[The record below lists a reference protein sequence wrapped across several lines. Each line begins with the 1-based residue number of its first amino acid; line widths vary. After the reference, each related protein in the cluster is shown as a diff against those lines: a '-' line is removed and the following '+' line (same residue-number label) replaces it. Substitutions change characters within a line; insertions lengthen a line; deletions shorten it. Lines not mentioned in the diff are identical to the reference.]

1 MASEDEGIGDL
12 ESRLEDVTLEDIGA
26 RHRRERK
33 ELQAKLQSM
42 KKNAPKNN
50 KNKRKEFLEEMARLE
65 GELEQRHK
73 AEMQMA
79 EAKDAPEK
87 TEVKEPAEKLE
98 NAVPK
103 EEEGEEKEEEEEDQ
117 VPSNQRVSKAQKRRD
132 KKAKEARAREAEI
145 KTELQNAANQP
156 SPKLIEL
163 QQITAKLSQRQL
175 SLHNIASDG
184 DCLYQSIRH
193 QLLVNA
199 LPGNKLF
206 TSLMN
211 TKFNLIYHLA
221 GHSVQELREETANY
235 VRAHK
240 DSLICYMVHPE
251 TGDLLNDQEFEKYCQ
266 DIAKTHA
273 WGGHIELKA
282 ISSLLRVPIEV
293 VQAEGAPTLL
303 GQEEFGGSP
312 LVICYHRHIY
322 QLGAH
327 YNSTVPVA

>member
-1 MASEDEGIGDL
+1 MGSENEGIHDL
-12 ESRLEDVTLEDIGA
+12 EARLEDVNLEDIGA

-33 ELQAKLQSM
+33 ELQAKLQAM

-73 AEMQMA
+73 AELQAA
-79 EAKDAPEK
+79 ETSAPAAEEIKQKVEEKPAKSAQ
-87 TEVKEPAEKLE
+87 
-98 NAVPK
+98 N
-103 EEEGEEKEEEEEDQ
+103 EEETEEQEEEPDH
-117 VPSNQRVSKAQKRRD
+117 PSNQRVSKAQKRRD
-132 KKAKEARAREAEI
+132 KKAKEAREREAEI
-145 KTELQNAANQP
+145 KVELQNAANQP

-163 QQITAKLSQRQL
+163 QQITAKLSSRQL

-184 DCLYQSIRH
+184 DCLYQSIKH
-193 QLLVNA
+193 QLIVNA
-199 LPGNKLF
+199 LP
-206 TSLMN
+206 
-211 TKFNLIYHLA
+211 
-221 GHSVQELREETANY
+221 GHSVQELRQETANY

-240 DSLICYMVHPE
+240 DSLICYMTHPE
-251 TGDLLNDQEFEKYCQ
+251 TGELLNDEQFEQYCQ

-282 ISSLLRVPIEV
+282 ISSLLKVPIEV
-293 VQAEGAPTLL
+293 IQAEGAPTLL
-303 GQEEFGGSP
+303 GQEEFGGAP

>member
-1 MASEDEGIGDL
+1 MGSGDEGIHDL
-12 ESRLEDVTLEDIGA
+12 EARLEDVNLEDIGA

-33 ELQAKLQSM
+33 ELQAKLQAM

-65 GELEQRHK
+65 SELEHRHK
-73 AEMQMA
+73 AELQA
-79 EAKDAPEK
+79 TEASAP
-87 TEVKEPAEKLE
+87 PAEEIKQQVVE
-98 NAVPK
+98 KPAKSVHN
-103 EEEGEEKEEEEEDQ
+103 EEESEEQGEEPDH
-117 VPSNQRVSKAQKRRD
+117 PSNQRVSKAQKRRD
-132 KKAKEARAREAEI
+132 KKAKEAREREAEI
-145 KTELQNAANQP
+145 KVELQNAANQP
-156 SPKLIEL
+156 SPKQIEL
-163 QQITAKLSQRQL
+163 QQITAKLSSRQL

-184 DCLYQSIRH
+184 DCLFQSIKH
-193 QLLVNA
+193 QLIVNA
-199 LPGNKLF
+199 LP
-206 TSLMN
+206 
-211 TKFNLIYHLA
+211 

-240 DSLICYMVHPE
+240 DSLICYMTHPE
-251 TGDLLNDQEFEKYCQ
+251 TGELLNDEQFEQYCQ

-282 ISSLLRVPIEV
+282 ISSLLKVPIEV
-293 VQAEGAPTLL
+293 IQAEGAPTLL
-303 GQEEFGGSP
+303 GQEEFGGAP

>member
-1 MASEDEGIGDL
+1 MASDDEGIAELD
-12 ESRLEDVTLEDIGA
+12 SRLEDVSLEDIGA

-33 ELQAKLQSM
+33 ELQAKLQAM

-73 AEMQMA
+73 AEVQAA
-79 EAKDAPEK
+79 EAKDLTEETEEK
-87 TEVKEPAEKLE
+87 APAEKQE
-98 NAVPK
+98 VPVSNK
-103 EEEGEEKEEEEEDQ
+103 EEIDEKEEEDEHL
-117 VPSNQRVSKAQKRRD
+117 PSNQRVSKAQKRRD
-132 KKAKEARAREAEI
+132 KKAKEAREREAEI
-145 KTELQNAANQP
+145 KTELKNAANQP
-156 SPKLIEL
+156 TPKLIEL

-193 QLLVNA
+193 QLQVNS
-199 LPGNKLF
+199 LP
-206 TSLMN
+206 
-211 TKFNLIYHLA
+211 

-251 TGDLLNDQEFEKYCQ
+251 TGDLLNDQQFEKYCH

-293 VQAEGAPTLL
+293 IQAEGAPTLL

>member
-1 MASEDEGIGDL
+1 MASDDEGIGDID
-12 ESRLEDVTLEDIGA
+12 SRLEDVSLEDIGA

-33 ELQAKLQSM
+33 ELQAKLQAM

-73 AEMQMA
+73 KEMQAA
-79 EAKDAPEK
+79 EAKDSPEE
-87 TEVKEPAEKLE
+87 TEVKAPAEKPE
-98 NAVPK
+98 VPVPNK
-103 EEEGEEKEEEEEDQ
+103 EEHEEKEEDEEEEQ
-117 VPSNQRVSKAQKRRD
+117 LPSNQRVSKAQKRRD
-132 KKAKEARAREAEI
+132 KKAKEAREREAEI
-145 KTELQNAANQP
+145 KSELQNAANQP
-156 SPKLIEL
+156 TPKLIEL

-199 LPGNKLF
+199 LPG
-206 TSLMN
+206 
-211 TKFNLIYHLA
+211 
-221 GHSVQELREETANY
+221 HSVQELREETANY

-251 TGDLLNDQEFEKYCQ
+251 TGELLNDQQFEKYCQ

-293 VQAEGAPTLL
+293 IQAEGAPTLL

>member
-1 MASEDEGIGDL
+1 MASDDEGIGDID
-12 ESRLEDVTLEDIGA
+12 SRLEDVSLEDIGA

-33 ELQAKLQSM
+33 ELQAKLQAM

-73 AEMQMA
+73 KEMQTA
-79 EAKDAPEK
+79 EAKDSPEE
-87 TEVKEPAEKLE
+87 TEVKAPAEKPE
-98 NAVPK
+98 VPVPDK
-103 EEEGEEKEEEEEDQ
+103 EEHEEKEEDEEEQ
-117 VPSNQRVSKAQKRRD
+117 LPSSQRVSKAQKRRD
-132 KKAKEARAREAEI
+132 KKAKEAREREAEI

-156 SPKLIEL
+156 TPKLIEL

-199 LPGNKLF
+199 LPG
-206 TSLMN
+206 
-211 TKFNLIYHLA
+211 
-221 GHSVQELREETANY
+221 HSVQELREETANY

-251 TGDLLNDQEFEKYCQ
+251 TGELLNDQQFEKYCQ

-293 VQAEGAPTLL
+293 IQAEGAPTLL

>member
-1 MASEDEGIGDL
+1 MSSGNEAIEEL
-12 ESRLEDVTLEDIGA
+12 ETRLEDVSLEDISA

-33 ELQAKLQSM
+33 ELQAKLQAM

-65 GELEQRHK
+65 GELDQRHK
-73 AEMQMA
+73 AELLAA
-79 EAKDAPEK
+79 EAKD
-87 TEVKEPAEKLE
+87 VPAEKE
-98 NAVPK
+98 VPRSVDNAKKTVPN
-103 EEEGEEKEEEEEDQ
+103 EDEIEEKEEDDL
-117 VPSNQRVSKAQKRRD
+117 PSNQRVSKAQKRRD
-132 KKAKEARAREAEI
+132 KKAKEAREREAEI
-145 KTELQNAANQP
+145 KIELQNAANQP
-156 SPKLIEL
+156 TPKLIEL
-163 QQITAKLSQRQL
+163 QQITTKLSQRQL

-199 LPGNKLF
+199 LPG
-206 TSLMN
+206 
-211 TKFNLIYHLA
+211 
-221 GHSVQELREETANY
+221 HSVQELREETANY

-240 DSLICYMVHPE
+240 DSLIAYMVDPD
-251 TGDLLNDQEFEKYCQ
+251 TGDLLNDQQFEKYCH

-293 VQAEGAPTLL
+293 IQAEGAPTLL

>member
-1 MASEDEGIGDL
+1 MASEDEGIGEL
-12 ESRLEDVTLEDIGA
+12 ESRLEDATLEDIGA

-33 ELQAKLQSM
+33 ELQAKLQSL

-73 AEMQMA
+73 AELQAA
-79 EAKDAPEK
+79 EAKDAPEE
-87 TEVKEPAEKLE
+87 TEVKKPAEKPE

-103 EEEGEEKEEEEEDQ
+103 EEEGEEKDEEEEDQ
-117 VPSNQRVSKAQKRRD
+117 VSSNQRVSKAQKRRD

-193 QLLVNA
+193 QLLVNS
-199 LPGNKLF
+199 LP
-206 TSLMN
+206 
-211 TKFNLIYHLA
+211 

-251 TGDLLNDQEFEKYCQ
+251 TGDLLNDQQFEKYCQ

>member
-1 MASEDEGIGDL
+1 MGSEDEGIAELDA
-12 ESRLEDVTLEDIGA
+12 RLEDVSLEDIGA

-33 ELQAKLQSM
+33 ELQAKLQAM

-73 AEMQMA
+73 VELQAM
-79 EAKDAPEK
+79 EASGPPA
-87 TEVKEPAEKLE
+87 EVKQQQQVEEKPTKPVQ
-98 NAVPK
+98 N
-103 EEEGEEKEEEEEDQ
+103 EEETEEPEEELEH
-117 VPSNQRVSKAQKRRD
+117 PSNHRVSKAQKRRD
-132 KKAKEARAREAEI
+132 KKEKEARERAAEI
-145 KTELQNAANQP
+145 KEELQNAANQP

-163 QQITAKLSQRQL
+163 QQIIAKLSGRQL

-193 QLLVNA
+193 QLIVNA
-199 LPGNKLF
+199 LP
-206 TSLMN
+206 
-211 TKFNLIYHLA
+211 
-221 GHSVQELREETANY
+221 GHSVQELRQETANY

-240 DSLICYMVHPE
+240 DSLICYMTHPD
-251 TGDLLNDQEFEKYCQ
+251 TGDLLNDEQFEQYCQ
-266 DIAKTHA
+266 DIANTHA

-282 ISSLLRVPIEV
+282 ISSLLKVPIEV
-293 VQAEGAPTLL
+293 IQAEGSPTLL
-303 GQEEFGGSP
+303 GQEEFGGAP

>member
-1 MASEDEGIGDL
+1 MGSEDEGIHDL
-12 ESRLEDVTLEDIGA
+12 EARLEDVNLEDIGA

-33 ELQAKLQSM
+33 ELQAKLQAM

-73 AEMQMA
+73 AELQAA
-79 EAKDAPEK
+79 ETSAPPAE
-87 TEVKEPAEKLE
+87 EVKQKVEEKPAKS
-98 NAVPK
+98 VP
-103 EEEGEEKEEEEEDQ
+103 EEDAEEQGEEPDY
-117 VPSNQRVSKAQKRRD
+117 PSNQRVSKAQKRRD
-132 KKAKEARAREAEI
+132 KKAKEAREREAEI
-145 KTELQNAANQP
+145 KVELQNAANQP
-156 SPKLIEL
+156 SPKMIEL
-163 QQITAKLSQRQL
+163 QQITAKLSSRQL

-184 DCLYQSIRH
+184 DCLYQSIKH
-193 QLLVNA
+193 QLIVNA
-199 LPGNKLF
+199 LP
-206 TSLMN
+206 
-211 TKFNLIYHLA
+211 
-221 GHSVQELREETANY
+221 GHSVQELRQETANY

-240 DSLICYMVHPE
+240 DSLICYMTHPE
-251 TGDLLNDQEFEKYCQ
+251 TGDLLNDEQFEQYCQ

-282 ISSLLRVPIEV
+282 ISSLLKVPIEV
-293 VQAEGAPTLL
+293 IQAEGSPTLL
-303 GQEEFGGSP
+303 GQEEFGGAP

>member
-1 MASEDEGIGDL
+1 MASDDEGIGDID
-12 ESRLEDVTLEDIGA
+12 SRLEDVSLEDIGA

-33 ELQAKLQSM
+33 ELQAKLQAM

-73 AEMQMA
+73 KEMQAA
-79 EAKDAPEK
+79 EAKDLPEE
-87 TEVKEPAEKLE
+87 TEVKAPAEKPE
-98 NAVPK
+98 VPVPDK
-103 EEEGEEKEEEEEDQ
+103 EEHEEKEEDEEEQ
-117 VPSNQRVSKAQKRRD
+117 LPSSQRVSKAQKRRD
-132 KKAKEARAREAEI
+132 KKAKEAREREAEI

-156 SPKLIEL
+156 TPKLIEL

-199 LPGNKLF
+199 LPG
-206 TSLMN
+206 
-211 TKFNLIYHLA
+211 
-221 GHSVQELREETANY
+221 HSVQELREETANY

-251 TGDLLNDQEFEKYCQ
+251 TGELLNDQQFEKYCQ

-293 VQAEGAPTLL
+293 IQAEGAPTLL

>member
-1 MASEDEGIGDL
+1 MCDGDVAIAEL
-12 ESRLEDVTLEDIGA
+12 ESRLEDVSLEDIGA

-33 ELQAKLQSM
+33 DLQAKLQAM

-73 AEMQMA
+73 AELKAA
-79 EAKDAPEK
+79 EAIEAPLVVEA
-87 TEVKEPAEKLE
+87 VAKEPAEKPDDDE
-98 NAVPK
+98 I
-103 EEEGEEKEEEEEDQ
+103 EEKEEQ
-117 VPSNQRVSKAQKRRD
+117 LAPNQRVSKAQKRRD

-156 SPKLIEL
+156 TPKLIEL

-175 SLHNIASDG
+175 SLHNIPSDG

-193 QLLVNA
+193 QLIVNA
-199 LPGNKLF
+199 LP
-206 TSLMN
+206 
-211 TKFNLIYHLA
+211 

-240 DSLICYMVHPE
+240 DSLISYMVHPE
-251 TGDLLNDQEFEKYCQ
+251 TGDLLNDQQFEQYCH
-266 DIAKTHA
+266 DIARTHA

-293 VQAEGAPTLL
+293 IQAEGAPTLL

-312 LVICYHRHIY
+312 LIICYHRHIY

-327 YNSTVPVA
+327 YNSTVPAA

>member
-1 MASEDEGIGDL
+1 MAGDGEAVGEL
-12 ESRLEDVTLEDIGA
+12 ESRLGDVSLEDIGA

-33 ELQAKLQSM
+33 ELQAKLQAM

-65 GELEQRHK
+65 GELDQRHK
-73 AEMQMA
+73 AELQSA
-79 EAKDAPEK
+79 EAKDAPAEA
-87 TEVKEPAEKLE
+87 EVKKPAEKP
-98 NAVPK
+98 VPK
-103 EEEGEEKEEEEEDQ
+103 DEENEEKQEEEEEGEEQ
-117 VPSNQRVSKAQKRRD
+117 LPSNQRVSKAQKRRD
-132 KKAKEARAREAEI
+132 KKAKEAREREAEI

-156 SPKLIEL
+156 TPKLIEL
-163 QQITAKLSQRQL
+163 QQITAKLSERQL

-193 QLLVNA
+193 QLIVNA
-199 LPGNKLF
+199 LP
-206 TSLMN
+206 
-211 TKFNLIYHLA
+211 

-240 DSLICYMVHPE
+240 ESLISYMVHPE
-251 TGDLLNDQEFEKYCQ
+251 TGDLLNDQQFENYCH

-293 VQAEGAPTLL
+293 IQAEGAPTLL

>member
-1 MASEDEGIGDL
+1 MAGEDEAVGEL
-12 ESRLEDVTLEDIGA
+12 ETRLEDVSLEDIGA

-33 ELQAKLQSM
+33 ELQAKLQAM

-50 KNKRKEFLEEMARLE
+50 KNKRKEFLEEMTRLE

-73 AEMQMA
+73 AELQSA
-79 EAKDAPEK
+79 EAKDP
-87 TEVKEPAEKLE
+87 PAEPEVRPPEEKPE
-98 NAVPK
+98 NTVPN
-103 EEEGEEKEEEEEDQ
+103 EEETEEKEEEEQ
-117 VPSNQRVSKAQKRRD
+117 LPSNQRVSKAQKRRD
-132 KKAKEARAREAEI
+132 KKAKEAREREAEI

-156 SPKLIEL
+156 TPKLIEL
-163 QQITAKLSQRQL
+163 QQITSKLSERQL

-193 QLLVNA
+193 QLIVNA
-199 LPGNKLF
+199 LPG
-206 TSLMN
+206 
-211 TKFNLIYHLA
+211 
-221 GHSVQELREETANY
+221 HSVQQLREETANY

-240 DSLICYMVHPE
+240 ESLISYMVHPE
-251 TGDLLNDQEFEKYCQ
+251 TGDLLNDKQFEKYCQ

-293 VQAEGAPTLL
+293 IQAEGPPTLL

-327 YNSTVPVA
+327 YNSTIPVA

>member
-1 MASEDEGIGDL
+1 MSSDDEGVAEL
-12 ESRLEDVTLEDIGA
+12 ESRLEDVNLEDIGA

-33 ELQAKLQSM
+33 ELQAKLQAM

-73 AEMQMA
+73 AELKAA
-79 EAKDAPEK
+79 EANEAPEVL
-87 TEVKEPAEKLE
+87 EVREPAEKPK
-98 NAVPK
+98 AVVPD
-103 EEEGEEKEEEEEDQ
+103 EEEDEEKEEQ
-117 VPSNQRVSKAQKRRD
+117 LTSNLRVSKAQKRRD
-132 KKAKEARAREAEI
+132 KKAKEARARDAEI

-156 SPKLIEL
+156 TPKLIEL

-175 SLHNIASDG
+175 CLHNIPSDG

-193 QLLVNA
+193 QLIVNA
-199 LPGNKLF
+199 LP
-206 TSLMN
+206 
-211 TKFNLIYHLA
+211 

-240 DSLICYMVHPE
+240 DSLISYMVHPE
-251 TGDLLNDQEFEKYCQ
+251 TGDLLNDEQFEQYCH

-293 VQAEGAPTLL
+293 IQAEGAPTLL

-327 YNSTVPVA
+327 YNSTVPAA

>member
-1 MASEDEGIGDL
+1 MGSEDEGIHDL
-12 ESRLEDVTLEDIGA
+12 EARLEDVNLEDIGA

-33 ELQAKLQSM
+33 ELQAKLQAM

-73 AEMQMA
+73 AELQSG
-79 EAKDAPEK
+79 EASAPPA
-87 TEVKEPAEKLE
+87 EVKQQVEEKPAKSVH
-98 NAVPK
+98 N
-103 EEEGEEKEEEEEDQ
+103 EEETEEQGEEPDH
-117 VPSNQRVSKAQKRRD
+117 PPNQRVSKAQKRRD
-132 KKAKEARAREAEI
+132 KKAKEAREREAEI
-145 KTELQNAANQP
+145 KVELQNAANQP

-163 QQITAKLSQRQL
+163 QQITAKLSSRQL

-184 DCLYQSIRH
+184 DCLYQSIKH
-193 QLLVNA
+193 QLIVNA
-199 LPGNKLF
+199 LPG
-206 TSLMN
+206 
-211 TKFNLIYHLA
+211 
-221 GHSVQELREETANY
+221 HSVLELRQETANY

-240 DSLICYMVHPE
+240 DSLICYMTHPE
-251 TGDLLNDQEFEKYCQ
+251 TGELLNDEQFEQYCQ

-282 ISSLLRVPIEV
+282 ISSLLKVPIEV
-293 VQAEGAPTLL
+293 IQAEGAPTLL
-303 GQEEFGGSP
+303 GQEEFGGAP

>member
-1 MASEDEGIGDL
+1 MASDDEGIGDID
-12 ESRLEDVTLEDIGA
+12 SRLEDVSLEDIGA

-33 ELQAKLQSM
+33 ELQAKLQAM

-73 AEMQMA
+73 KEMQTA
-79 EAKDAPEK
+79 EAKDSPE
-87 TEVKEPAEKLE
+87 ESDVKEPAEKAE
-98 NAVPK
+98 VPVPNK
-103 EEEGEEKEEEEEDQ
+103 EEHEEKEEEDEEEEQ
-117 VPSNQRVSKAQKRRD
+117 LPSNQRVSKAQKRRD
-132 KKAKEARAREAEI
+132 KKAKEAREREAEI

-156 SPKLIEL
+156 TPKLIEL

-199 LPGNKLF
+199 LPGH
-206 TSLMN
+206 T
-211 TKFNLIYHLA
+211 
-221 GHSVQELREETANY
+221 VQELREETANY

-251 TGDLLNDQEFEKYCQ
+251 TGELLNDQQFEKYCQ

-293 VQAEGAPTLL
+293 IQAEGAPTLL

>member
-1 MASEDEGIGDL
+1 MSGVDETIGDV
-12 ESRLEDVTLEDIGA
+12 ESRLEDVSLEDIGA

-33 ELQAKLQSM
+33 ELQAKLQAM

-50 KNKRKEFLEEMARLE
+50 KTKRKEFLEEMARLE

-73 AEMQMA
+73 VELQAA
-79 EAKDAPEK
+79 EAKDVPAEA
-87 TEVKEPAEKLE
+87 EVKNPPKKPE
-98 NAVPK
+98 NTVPNG
-103 EEEGEEKEEEEEDQ
+103 EDNEEKEEEDEL
-117 VPSNQRVSKAQKRRD
+117 PSNQRVSKAQKRRD
-132 KKAKEARAREAEI
+132 KKAKEARERAAEI

-163 QQITAKLSQRQL
+163 QQITTKLAQRQL

-193 QLLVNA
+193 QLIVNA
-199 LPGNKLF
+199 LP
-206 TSLMN
+206 
-211 TKFNLIYHLA
+211 

-240 DSLICYMVHPE
+240 DSLISYMVHPE
-251 TGDLLNDQEFEKYCQ
+251 TGDLLDDQQFEKYCQ

-293 VQAEGAPTLL
+293 IQAEGAPTLL

>member
-1 MASEDEGIGDL
+1 MGSEDEVIHDL
-12 ESRLEDVTLEDIGA
+12 DARLEDVTLEDVGA

-33 ELQAKLQSM
+33 ELQAKLQAM

-73 AEMQMA
+73 AELQAA
-79 EAKDAPEK
+79 ESSVPPAE
-87 TEVKEPAEKLE
+87 EVKQQVEEKPARSVH
-98 NAVPK
+98 N
-103 EEEGEEKEEEEEDQ
+103 EEETEEQEEEPDH
-117 VPSNQRVSKAQKRRD
+117 PSNQRVSKAQKRRD
-132 KKAKEARAREAEI
+132 KKAKEAREREAEI
-145 KTELQNAANQP
+145 KVELQNAANQP

-163 QQITAKLSQRQL
+163 QQITAKLASRQL

-184 DCLYQSIRH
+184 DCLYQSIKH
-193 QLLVNA
+193 QLIVNA
-199 LPGNKLF
+199 LP
-206 TSLMN
+206 
-211 TKFNLIYHLA
+211 
-221 GHSVQELREETANY
+221 GHSVQELRQETANY

-240 DSLICYMVHPE
+240 DSLICYMTHPE
-251 TGDLLNDQEFEKYCQ
+251 TGELLNDEQFEQYCQ

-282 ISSLLRVPIEV
+282 ISSLLKVPIEV
-293 VQAEGAPTLL
+293 IQAEGSPTLL
-303 GQEEFGGSP
+303 GQEEFGGAP